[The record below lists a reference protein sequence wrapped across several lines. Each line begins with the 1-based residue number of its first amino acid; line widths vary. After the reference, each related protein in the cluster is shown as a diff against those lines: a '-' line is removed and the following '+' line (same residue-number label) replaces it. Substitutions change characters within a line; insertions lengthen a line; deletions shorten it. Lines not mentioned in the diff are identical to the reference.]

1 MRYRVPVTTQSEF
14 DLQLERTVNRLQ
26 TISLEKLSQ
35 GTRITDSR
43 LIIQRLADLALDAT
57 GVSRRLVPELSP
69 ASLGDQLAVI
79 GRQCAG
85 LVDDMTRE
93 QLAREL
99 RDFRL
104 TL

>member
-1 MRYRVPVTTQSEF
+1 MTTQSEF
-14 DLQLERTVNRLQ
+14 DVQLERTVNRLQ

-35 GTRITDSR
+35 GKRITDSR
-43 LIIQRLADLALDAT
+43 LIIQRLADLALEAT